1 MEKLMLVD
9 GHNLLFQMFFGMPA
23 VIYGKEN
30 KPVHAVVGFVGA
42 LLKIIKQVE
51 PSHVLVLFDSEKG
64 SSRGELNPAYKA
76 NRIDYTK
83 VADAD
88 NPFLQLADIMKALD
102 HMKIKY
108 HEAEGCEA
116 DDIIASYVKKY
127 REHMQICIVS
137 KDTDFLQLV
146 DQNVSQ
152 FIYRGKDSF
161 LYDREKVL
169 ERFGVQA
176 EWFADYKSLMGDKAD
191 NIKGVPKVGGKT
203 AAKLLSKHKGI
214 EELLANVDSIE
225 PPRIKAAIQ
234 EHKDRIRCNMEL
246 IQLKGGENLP
256 YELQELSYDVAME
269 SPGTINILKDLQIM

>member
-42 LLKIIKQVE
+42 LLKMIKQVE
-51 PSHVLVLFDSEKG
+51 PTHIIVLFDSEKG
-64 SSRGELNPAYKA
+64 SSRGALNPEYKA

-83 VADAD
+83 VVDAD
-88 NPFLQLADIMKALD
+88 NPFLQLEDIMKALD
-102 HMKIKY
+102 YMKIKH

-146 DQNVSQ
+146 DKNVFQ
-152 FIYRGKDSF
+152 FIYKGKDSF
-161 LYDREKVL
+161 VYNQDKVL
-169 ERFGVQA
+169 QRFGIQT
-176 EWFADYKSLMGDKAD
+176 EFFADYKALMGDKAD
-191 NIKGVPKVGGKT
+191 NIKGVPKVGEKT
-203 AAKLLSKHKGI
+203 AARLLSRYRGI
-214 EELLANVDSIE
+214 DELLANADAIE
-225 PPRIKAAIQ
+225 PSHIRASIQ
-234 EHKDRIRCNMEL
+234 EHQSRILCNMEL
-246 IQLKGGENLP
+246 IQLKGVEKLP
-256 YELQELSYDVAME
+256 FELQELGYDLTIE
-269 SPGTINILKDLQIM
+269 GPGTTNILKNLQII